1 MENKEAVLVL
11 QGNKIEGIFIQEI
24 NKEHSFDEVISIA
37 QSNYDFLTEQSKNK
51 SISRFNAM
59 RCERNYWKGVKELA
73 EQRKE
78 ACLALEKVNKLM
90 SLVETR
96 IEDVEETID
105 CLEQELKT
113 LGKEDELIETELNAC
128 QEHLDDL
135 EEVRAILNK
144 KKEVLCFRLN

>member
-128 QEHLDDL
+128 QDHLDDL
-135 EEVRAILNK
+135 
-144 KKEVLCFRLN
+144 KEIRKVLQNGKQ